1 MHFPSAC
8 SFSLAGLLSLAA
20 ASAIHL
26 PRQQSVADVGVELKW
41 LGGTSPQYNLG
52 TTFGLPWP
60 KGQYSSND
68 THFTISNGEQQAP
81 LQSWVTAYWPDN
93 SIKWTGH
100 ALPATDSAATAYT
113 VSPVT
118 GDAPAPQGSK
128 LSVVESEDFIEINTG
143 KIIVKFAKSGH
154 DLISSIQMVDG
165 QATVGTH
172 GRLILQ
178 SQTSLREPG
187 QQGQTPGVEYFDFEG
202 DIESVAV
209 SEDNISRVLVT
220 VRGSHKLVGS
230 GEHEA
235 WLPFV
240 VRFYLYAESEAIKVM
255 HSITFDGNP
264 QTDFVT
270 GIGLRFDVPLKGE
283 ELYNRHIRLAGVDG
297 GIFNEAIQGITG
309 LRRDPGQEVRTKQ
322 YEGEATPP
330 VSSWD
335 TRVSTRLKWIPAW
348 SDYRLSQLSPDGFT
362 LQKRTKAGQSWVKIP
377 AGTRAGGLAYLGG
390 ATQGGLGVGMKDF
403 WKRYPTGLDVNDAA
417 TDTGVITLWLYSPE
431 APPMDLRPYHDG
443 LGQDTYADQLDAL
456 EITYEDWEGGFN
468 TPIGIARTN
477 EIYLFGFS
485 KTPSR
490 DKLAAL
496 TNQVISPPV
505 LTPDPSRVLSTQAL
519 GTYWDAP
526 NNTTQGSAA
535 IEKNLD
541 FLAKFYQ
548 DQVEQRR
555 WYGFWD
561 HGDFMHT
568 YDSDRHTWRY
578 DVGGY
583 AWDNSE
589 LSPDIFF
596 WLYFLRTGREDVY
609 RFAEALTRHT
619 GEVDVYHIGE
629 WKGLGTRHGVQHW
642 ADSAKQGRIS
652 TPQYRKIFYYLSGGD
667 ERIGE
672 LMGEI
677 LDMDQTFW
685 TLDARRKVRVD
696 GFLPAPGEPAD
707 IGLGTDWSALAAAW
721 LIEVERHG
729 PRMEEADMKLINT
742 MAGIGKL
749 KNGFVTGS
757 GLYNPDDGTLA
768 PPPSDPGNNGVVS
781 VSHLSAMFGLVEV
794 TAELI
799 DHYGDLLPEGF
810 EDAWL
815 DYCYYYGAS
824 SQEQAS
830 RYGTAFTGLN
840 LYQGHSRL
848 TAYAAK
854 RRGDAALAKRAWD
867 AFYNTD
873 GFKATAPWASTR
885 IDGSA
890 VLAPV
895 DEAAWISTNDVALY
909 GMTAIQNLALVGDSL
924 PS

>member
-1 MHFPSAC
+1 MFLL
-8 SFSLAGLLSLAA
+8 LAGLLSQAA
-20 ASAIHL
+20 AGAIHL
-26 PRQQSVADVGVELKW
+26 PRQQPVADVEVELKW

-68 THFTISNGEQQAP
+68 THFTISNGEQQAS

-118 GDAPAPQGSK
+118 GDAPVPQGSK
-128 LSVVESEDFIEINTG
+128 LSVVESEDFIEVNTG
-143 KIIVKFAKSGH
+143 KIIVKFAKNGH
-154 DLISSIQMVDG
+154 DLISSIQMVEG
-165 QATVGTH
+165 QATV
-172 GRLILQ
+172 
-178 SQTSLREPG
+178 
-187 QQGQTPGVEYFDFEG
+187 VEYLDFEG

-390 ATQGGLGVGMKDF
+390 ATQGGLGMGMKDF

-417 TDTGVITLWLYSPE
+417 TDTGVMTLWLYSPE

-443 LGQDTYADQLDAL
+443 L
-456 EITYEDWEGGFN
+456 
-468 TPIGIARTN
+468 
-477 EIYLFGFS
+477 
-485 KTPSR
+485 
-490 DKLAAL
+490 
-496 TNQVISPPV
+496 V

-526 NNTTQGSAA
+526 NNTTQGSAT

-672 LMGEI
+672 LMSEI

-721 LIEVERHG
+721 LIEIERHG

-873 GFKATAPWASTR
+873 GMTESARWKATVYV
-885 IDGSA
+885 GG
-890 VLAPV
+890 LAPV
-895 DEAAWISTNDVALY
+895 ATSTHVYDAFIPFGEIVDVQVPKNDKPDAADPHRGFAYVEFEDPDDAKEAIDNMDQADRKAIWEQESWLAEHAIGEDGVAAADENNGDDPMQGLEGLDVA
-909 GMTAIQNLALVGDSL
+909 G
-924 PS
+924 PKPE